1 MKNDRENERGWRRVK
16 KLKKWTIC
24 MNFVGVG
31 RCSRV
36 GWLVA
41 MTTTPVSWWST
52 PGPDPFILLASPTQ
66 RPTPTRP
73 TVVSCHALIRT
84 LLPIPLIPMSAIQ
97 GYGESD
103 KTAKWSSVLSIVL
116 RYSSGIHIISSG
128 LEQISR
134 KVWGLGKK
142 SMAFLLGIDLLIGLV
157 FLLIDLSEKNS

>member
-41 MTTTPVSWWST
+41 MTTTPVSWWT
-52 PGPDPFILLASPTQ
+52 TLGPDPFILLASPTQ

-84 LLPIPLIPMSAIQ
+84 LLPIPL
-97 GYGESD
+97 G
-103 KTAKWSSVLSIVL
+103 SSLCL
-116 RYSSGIHIISSG
+116 RSTDVERATRRPNDHPY
-128 LEQISR
+128 
-134 KVWGLGKK
+134 
-142 SMAFLLGIDLLIGLV
+142 FLLWFNIHRIRYIYIYTYNIVWSWADI
-157 FLLIDLSEKNS
+157 EKSLRIWG

>member
-1 MKNDRENERGWRRVK
+1 MKNDREKERGWRRVK
-16 KLKKWTIC
+16 KLKKWTVC

-41 MTTTPVSWWST
+41 MTTTPVSWWTT

-84 LLPIPLIPMSAIQ
+84 LLPIPLGSSLCLRSTDIWRERQDGQMIIRTFYCASIFI
-97 GYGESD
+97 GYR
-103 KTAKWSSVLSIVL
+103 VYI
-116 RYSSGIHIISSG
+116 
-128 LEQISR
+128 
-134 KVWGLGKK
+134 
-142 SMAFLLGIDLLIGLV
+142 
-157 FLLIDLSEKNS
+157 